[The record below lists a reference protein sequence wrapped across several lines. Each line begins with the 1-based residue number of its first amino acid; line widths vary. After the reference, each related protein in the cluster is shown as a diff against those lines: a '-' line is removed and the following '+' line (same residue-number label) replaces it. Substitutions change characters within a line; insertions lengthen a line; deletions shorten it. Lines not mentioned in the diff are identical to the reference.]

1 MSVMDAA
8 PVPSEARIFLEAL
21 SAGKPDELYL
31 LLWTLPEKR
40 SHWFQNIDTAIKF
53 AESLRERDLYV
64 GVGLSGQ
71 DHGATRRCPS
81 NEVAGIFG
89 LWADL
94 DLKSEAH
101 SKTALPATVDD
112 ALQILPE
119 HLPPSF
125 VVRTGNGVHAWW
137 LFREPLIFESEE
149 ERRDAGNLALR
160 WQSLL
165 RANAAARGWAFDR
178 LADLARV
185 LRIPGTQNCK
195 DPANLKPVSIHS
207 RTGRRYNPSDL
218 SEYLEDQGVPDAEE
232 QERTARVWR
241 EDFSDKPLVINPSAT
256 VSEDVLARY
265 MAADLR
271 FQKTWRRQRDD
282 LKDQSQSGYDLA
294 LANFGSEVGLS
305 EQQIVDL
312 MIHHRRIH
320 NQRQRT
326 RLDYFQRTIAKAF
339 KRTDGTG
346 AIRLPEAPAP
356 LQSDGHVDV
365 DAGRRPPKPDS
376 ATARAL
382 LCDRISTVLGVRV
395 LRILKITGKE
405 PTYQVELEAAKIELP
420 NVSKLVDQRSF
431 RMAIASAADRLIP
444 KIKPKVWEQIAQ
456 AMLDALTVEDGGEE
470 TDFVGSVRI
479 YLENYL
485 SETPFIDSIEEQP
498 IQTRRKPTI
507 IDGKIA
513 ICSSDLQSHIN
524 KTCNENL
531 SVKAVASML
540 AALGASSTRI
550 RGARLR
556 DQSRWMLPVA
566 EFAPDQ
572 FLGAEKETSDARPS

>member
-1 MSVMDAA
+1 MKAFVVDNST
-8 PVPSEARIFLEAL
+8 PSQARPFLEAL
-21 SAGKPDELYL
+21 FAGKPDELHL

-40 SHWFQNIDTAIKF
+40 SYWFRTLEDAVQF
-53 AESLRERDLYV
+53 AEKQRERDLYV
-64 GVGLSGQ
+64 GVGLSAKDYGV
-71 DHGATRRCPS
+71 TRRCPS
-81 NEVAGIFG
+81 NEVAGIVG

-101 SKTALPATVDD
+101 SKAALPATVED

-119 HLPPSF
+119 QVQPTF
-125 VVRTGNGVHAWW
+125 IVRTGNGAHAWW
-137 LFREPLIFESEE
+137 LFREPLIFESDED
-149 ERRDAGNLALR
+149 RRSAENLALR

-185 LRIPGTQNCK
+185 LRVPGTKNCK
-195 DPANLKPVSIHS
+195 DTANTKPVEIYQQ
-207 RTGRRYNPSDL
+207 TDRRYNPSDFEEFL
-218 SEYLEDQGVPDAEE
+218 DDQAIPDSEE
-232 QERTARVWR
+232 QERTAQAWK
-241 EDFSDKPLVINPSAT
+241 EDFSDTPLAINPSAA
-256 VSEDVLARY
+256 VPEDLLARY
-265 MAADLR
+265 MAADPR
-271 FQKTWRRQRDD
+271 FQKTWRRQRED

-294 LANFGSEVGLS
+294 LANFGTEAGLS
-305 EQQIVDL
+305 EQQVVDL

-320 NQRQRT
+320 SQRPRT

-339 KRTDGTG
+339 KRTDEGSNT
-346 AIRLPEAPAP
+346 LPEAPP
-356 LQSDGHVDV
+356 SHHPDSDGRA
-365 DAGRRPPKPDS
+365 DAGQQRTKPDS
-376 ATARAL
+376 ATTRAL

-405 PTYQVELEAAKIELP
+405 PTYQVELETSKIELP
-420 NVSKLVDQRSF
+420 SVSKLVDQRSF

-444 KIKPKVWEQIAQ
+444 KIKPKLWEQVAQ
-456 AMLDALTVEDGGEE
+456 AMLDALTIEDGGEE

-479 YLENYL
+479 HLESYL

-513 ICSSDLQSHIN
+513 ICSSDFQSHMN
-524 KTCNENL
+524 KTNNENN

-540 AALGASSTRI
+540 TALGATSTRI
-550 RGARLR
+550 RSARLR
-556 DQSRWMLPVA
+556 DQSRWLLPVA
-566 EFAPDQ
+566 EFGPDD
-572 FLGAEKETSDARPS
+572 FGGTDKEASDAQPS